1 MSPATTPP
9 TTAAATTITGA
20 ARPVFRSTALW
31 RSVVGGV
38 LVIAGYL
45 LSVVAANIA
54 SIHWPP
60 LVVGGLVV
68 LAGTLFAG
76 TSLTAR
82 DLLHD
87 ALGVRGAAAAI
98 VVAGGLSAVLASP
111 QFAVASVVAFT
122 TSEVVDT
129 AIYSWLRH
137 RSRLSAVA
145 VSNAVGLVV
154 DSVLFVPLAFGT
166 TAAVPGQIVG
176 KTAATIITL
185 AALRAISLLRPGVG
199 A

>member
-1 MSPATTPP
+1 MSATTTPATSV
-9 TTAAATTITGA
+9 A
-20 ARPVFRSTALW
+20 ARRVFGSTMSW

-45 LSVVAANIA
+45 CSVVAANVA
-54 SIHWPP
+54 SVHWPP

-68 LAGTLFAG
+68 PAGTLFAG
-76 TSLTAR
+76 ASLTAR
-82 DLLHD
+82 DLIHD
-87 ALGVRGAAAAI
+87 ALGVRGVAAAI
-98 VVAGGLSAVLASP
+98 VVAGGLSAVVASP
-111 QFAVASVVAFT
+111 QIAVASVVAFT
-122 TSEVVDT
+122 ASEVVD
-129 AIYSWLRH
+129 AAVYSRLRH

-176 KTAATIITL
+176 KTGATILTL
-185 AALRAISLLRPGVG
+185 AALRATSLLRPGVG